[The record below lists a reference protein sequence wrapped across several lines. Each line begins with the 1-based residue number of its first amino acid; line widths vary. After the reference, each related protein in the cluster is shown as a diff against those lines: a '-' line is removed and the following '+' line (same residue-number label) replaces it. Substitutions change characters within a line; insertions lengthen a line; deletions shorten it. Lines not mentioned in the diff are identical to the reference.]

1 MGIVGVKL
9 LLMPVIGIAMV
20 WTASR
25 WGLLPDDPLFLLCL
39 VIQASSPSA
48 TALVCFPPA
57 KLATRAHDTTR
68 ALRVDYTACTPL
80 TANDGA
86 SGGYHGTTRH
96 RLRHDGKPAVLAVP
110 RRHVLRHRVHRPQPL
125 PLRVNVPGPKY
136 RILFIFLLFS
146 FFIFLLHLS
155 LSEYLSGHGGR

>member
-57 KLATRAHDTTR
+57 KLAQHTR
-68 ALRVDYTACTPL
+68 
-80 TANDGA
+80 
-86 SGGYHGTTRH
+86 TTRH
-96 RLRHDGKPAVLAVP
+96 DTRIACGLHGMYTADG
-110 RRHVLRHRVHRPQPL
+110 
-125 PLRVNVPGPKY
+125 
-136 RILFIFLLFS
+136 
-146 FFIFLLHLS
+146 
-155 LSEYLSGHGGR
+155 E